1 MIPEKQISIADF
13 DYPLPE
19 EKIAFFPVA
28 ERDHSKLLVH
38 QDGQIHDAC
47 FADLPQYLTSEYRL
61 IFNDSKVIHARLLVH
76 NANGAAIEI
85 FCLEPL
91 KPTNEI
97 ANAFAQ
103 TGPVV
108 WKCLVGNA
116 KRWKQAL
123 TFPVVFSDKT
133 ITVTA
138 EKGENKDGAFE
149 VCFSWDDNRVSLSE
163 WIEQYGKMPLP
174 PYIKRA
180 AEKDDEQ
187 RFQTVYAKNDGSVAA
202 PTAGLHF
209 SKAVIQALNDKG
221 IRTDYVTLHV
231 GAGTFKPVSCDLIG
245 DHYMHKEQIVIQKSF
260 IDSLLSCDKKIIAVG
275 TTVARTLESLFIIG
289 AKLKLQR
296 PQPFEVEQWEVY
308 EDPELAHIDATTAI
322 ESIKNYMEEQHLDTL
337 YAATRLMIVPTYQ
350 RKITQAIITNF
361 HQPKSTLLLLI
372 SSFLGTKWK
381 EVYQHALANGYRFLS
396 FGDSNLY
403 L

>member
-187 RFQTVYAKNDGSVAA
+187 RYQTVYAKNDGSVAA

-308 EDPELAHIDATTAI
+308 EDPELAQVDASTAI
-322 ESIKNYMEEQHLDTL
+322 ESIKKYMEEQHLDTL

>member
-187 RFQTVYAKNDGSVAA
+187 RYQTVYAKNDGSVAA

>member
-187 RFQTVYAKNDGSVAA
+187 RYQTVYAKNDGSVAA

-308 EDPELAHIDATTAI
+308 EDPELAQVDATTAI
-322 ESIKNYMEEQHLDTL
+322 ESIKKYMEEQHLDTL

>member
-123 TFPVVFSDKT
+123 TFPVVFSDKA

-187 RFQTVYAKNDGSVAA
+187 RYQTVYAKNDGSVAA

>member
-187 RFQTVYAKNDGSVAA
+187 RYQTVYAKNDGSVAA

-275 TTVARTLESLFIIG
+275 TTIARTLESLFIIG

-308 EDPELAHIDATTAI
+308 EDRELAQVDATTAI
-322 ESIKNYMEEQHLDTL
+322 ESIKKYMEEQHLDTL

>member
-187 RFQTVYAKNDGSVAA
+187 RYQTVYAKNDGSVAA

-260 IDSLLSCDKKIIAVG
+260 IDSLLSCDQKIIAVG